1 MDSLRNG
8 KDRTILDNVRHV
20 AQEHIAPRAQATEG
34 VDYIASENLADLC
47 RHGLMGL
54 AVREEYGGLDCGF
67 QGNILVGT
75 LAVEE
80 LACACGETSQWFF
93 RHNAALA
100 AVYLLGTPAQ
110 QLRFSRAILDACA
123 QLTVQSGELGGSFSN
138 LPTIAQRISGGY
150 LLNGVLRCPTGA
162 VGSTWRLSV
171 AQIEGMVGENN
182 AIVAL
187 IHRNNP
193 GVRIYPKQNRQ
204 QQYRR
209 PSSTIVYT
217 NCFVPDDDVL
227 GKSGAL
233 NGLVHWRPY
242 VDLGWAALYTGFAR
256 GAFKAGRKQ
265 VRAVTYA
272 RGERPIEREVPN
284 RWHIAEMSARIE
296 TARHFLATAAIA
308 LEEARLWP
316 FTIVEAAKA
325 AYHAKIFAAETAL
338 AVTSRLLPITKISTT
353 SCGRSP
359 EEYWRDA
366 WSFVLQESTGTE

>member
-1 MDSLRNG
+1 MD
-8 KDRTILDNVRHV
+8 
-20 AQEHIAPRAQATEG
+20 EG
-34 VDYIASENLADLC
+34 
-47 RHGLMGL
+47 
-54 AVREEYGGLDCGF
+54 
-67 QGNILVGT
+67 
-75 LAVEE
+75 
-80 LACACGETSQWFF
+80 
-93 RHNAALA
+93 
-100 AVYLLGTPAQ
+100 
-110 QLRFSRAILDACA
+110 
-123 QLTVQSGELGGSFSN
+123 
-138 LPTIAQRISGGY
+138 
-150 LLNGVLRCPTGA
+150 
-162 VGSTWRLSV
+162 
-171 AQIEGMVGENN
+171 N

-193 GVRIYPKQNRQ
+193 GVRVYPKQNGR

-227 GKSGAL
+227 GKPGAL

-256 GAFKAGRKQ
+256 GAFKVGRKQ

-272 RGERPIEREVPN
+272 RGERPIERESPD

-338 AVTSRLLPITKISTT
+338 AVTSRFLPITRTSTT
-353 SCGRSP
+353 SSGRSP